1 MTDVAGVF
9 GSSFASDSE
18 VLSVVTLPVAAQPTD
33 DIVIV
38 WLEFEANNI
47 QPTGFTIDK
56 QAIGLL

>member
-9 GSSFASDSE
+9 GSSLALDSE

-56 QAIGLL
+56 